1 MDATRLF
8 TDEEKFRK
16 DIEIVAALIKTIFG
30 ERLVFNRITSTH
42 RWRVHHVTTFI
53 AFPIRILNTNVS
65 NNRLNDRLQKTDF
78 QSHSLRRSL
87 INKSYRVVE
96 SLNTS
101 EKKRIIASL
110 RLYFRRRSLRGVS
123 TANSSTLHHGT
134 GSRNEITTAVND
146 IRYGRW
152 DRTNLITSR
161 SHRSSF
167 HLPVQLALFISLDRC
182 DVRPWMVADDVGLR
196 AR

>member
-1 MDATRLF
+1 MTCPLRDDFHYFSNTDA
-8 TDEEKFRK
+8 
-16 DIEIVAALIKTIFG
+16 
-30 ERLVFNRITSTH
+30 N
-42 RWRVHHVTTFI
+42 
-53 AFPIRILNTNVS
+53 
-65 NNRLNDRLQKTDF
+65 NNRLNDCSQKKDQDF

-87 INKSYRVVE
+87 INKSYRVAE

-101 EKKRIIASL
+101 GEEKKIPGL
-110 RLYFRRRSLRGVS
+110 RLYFCWRSLPGVS
-123 TANSSTLHHGT
+123 SAISSMLHHGT

-146 IRYGRW
+146 IRYERW

-167 HLPVQLALFISLDRC
+167 HLQVLFVLFVSLDGC
-182 DVRPWMVADDVGLR
+182 DVRSWMVPDDVGLL